1 MKKKSAAQACL
12 VGSAPGR
19 GTGGGRAR
27 RTVAVRVGRL
37 TVGGGAPVS
46 VQSMTK
52 TDTRDVGA
60 TVRQLRALARAGCE
74 IGRVAVPDRGALA
87 AFARIRAKV
96 ALPLV
101 ADIHFDHQLAIA
113 CIEAG
118 ADKVRVNPGNIGGT
132 ARLQEVGR
140 RALARGCA
148 LRVGV
153 NAGSL
158 EREIFARHGGATPP
172 ALVESARRA
181 IADLEAVG
189 FTAIVVS
196 LKASS
201 VPHTI
206 AAYRLAARALRY
218 PLHLGVTEAG
228 FGLAGVVKSAIGT
241 GALLADGIGDTLRV
255 SLTDSPLAEVRV
267 GREILAALGL
277 RRTGVEIVSCPTCGR
292 CGVDL
297 QRTAR
302 AVRRSLAD
310 VSEPLTVAV
319 MGCPVNGPG
328 EAKAA
333 DVGLAGGRG
342 KAVLFARGQVLK
354 TVPESRMIAE
364 LTDAVRQEAARRVRA
379 RGGG

>member
-1 MKKKSAAQACL
+1 VTES
-12 VGSAPGR
+12 VGAVKAF
-19 GTGGGRAR
+19 GGGRGR
-27 RTVAVRVGRL
+27 RTVAVRVGAV

-60 TVRQLRALARAGCE
+60 TVRQLRALARAGCD
-74 IGRVAVPDRGALA
+74 IARVAVPDRGALA

-101 ADIHFDHQLAIA
+101 ADIHFDHRLAIA

-158 EREIFARHGGATPP
+158 EREIFARHGGATPA
-172 ALVESARRA
+172 ALVESAQR
-181 IADLEAVG
+181 AVG
-189 FTAIVVS
+189 ALEDVGCTAIVVS

-201 VPHTI
+201 VPHMI

-228 FGLAGVVKSAIGT
+228 FGLAGIVKSAIGT

-255 SLTDSPLAEVRV
+255 SLTEPPVAEVRV
-267 GREILAALGL
+267 AREILAALGL

-302 AVRRSLAD
+302 AVRRSLVD

-364 LTDAVRQEAARRVRA
+364 LTAAVRDEAARRA
-379 RGGG
+379 RDRGER

>member
-1 MKKKSAAQACL
+1 MTL
-12 VGSAPGR
+12 
-19 GTGGGRAR
+19 R
-27 RTVAVRVGRL
+27 RTRPVAVGAL
-37 TVGGGAPVS
+37 TLGGGAPVR

-52 TDTRDVGA
+52 TDTRDVAA

-74 IGRVAVPDRGALA
+74 IGRVAVPDHAA
-87 AFARIRAKV
+87 VPAFARIKERV
-96 ALPLV
+96 PLPLV
-101 ADIHFDHQLAIA
+101 ADIHFDHRLAIA

-118 ADKVRVNPGNIGGT
+118 ADKVRINPGNIGGT
-132 ARLQEVGR
+132 RRLQEVA
-140 RALARGCA
+140 RAAAKRGCA
-148 LRVGV
+148 IRVGV

-158 EREIFARHGGATPP
+158 ERDLEAKHGGSTPA
-172 ALVESARRA
+172 ALVESAARA
-181 IADLEAVG
+181 VADLEAVD
-189 FTAIVVS
+189 FHAIVVS

-206 AAYRLAARALRY
+206 AAYRLAARSLRY

-228 FGLAGVVKSAIGT
+228 FGLPGIVKSAVGM

-255 SLTDSPLAEVRV
+255 SLTDSPLEEVRV
-267 GREILAALGL
+267 AREILASLGL
-277 RRTGVEIVSCPTCGR
+277 RREGVEIVSCPTCGR
-292 CGVDL
+292 CGIDL

-310 VSEPLTVAV
+310 ITIPLTVAV

-342 KAVLFARGQVLK
+342 KAVIFSRGRVLK
-354 TVPESRMIAE
+354 TVPASRMVAE
-364 LTDAVRQEAARRVRA
+364 LTAAVREEAARRAAGVHHHDNPPSGAGVGATRC
-379 RGGG
+379 GDGD

>member
-1 MKKKSAAQACL
+1 
-12 VGSAPGR
+12 VGA
-19 GTGGGRAR
+19 
-27 RTVAVRVGRL
+27 L
-37 TVGGGAPVS
+37 TLGGGAPVR

-60 TVRQLRALARAGCE
+60 TVRQLRALERAGCE
-74 IGRVAVPDRGALA
+74 IGRVAVPDHGAVA
-87 AFARIRAKV
+87 AFARIRERV
-96 ALPLV
+96 TLPLV
-101 ADIHFDHQLAIA
+101 ADVHFDHRLAIA
-113 CIEAG
+113 CIDAG
-118 ADKVRVNPGNIGGT
+118 ADKVRINPGNIGGT
-132 ARLQEVGR
+132 ARMLEVAR
-140 RALARGCA
+140 HAAARGCA

-153 NAGSL
+153 NSGSL
-158 EREIFARHGGATPP
+158 EPDLAAKHGGATPA
-172 ALVESARRA
+172 ALVESAVRA
-181 IADLEAVG
+181 VGALEAEG
-189 FTAIVVS
+189 FRAIVVS

-206 AAYRLAARALRY
+206 AAYRLARKALRY

-241 GALLADGIGDTLRV
+241 GALLADGIGETLRV

-267 GREILAALGL
+267 AREILAALGL
-277 RRTGVEIVSCPTCGR
+277 RREGVEIVSCPTCGR

-302 AVRRSLAD
+302 AVARSLAD
-310 VSEPLTVAV
+310 VTEPLTVAV

-342 KAVLFARGQVLK
+342 KAVIFSRGRVLK

-364 LTDAVRQEAARRVRA
+364 LTAAVRAEAARRSG
-379 RGGG
+379 RGKRG

>member
-1 MKKKSAAQACL
+1 MTL
-12 VGSAPGR
+12 
-19 GTGGGRAR
+19 R
-27 RTVAVRVGRL
+27 RTRPVAVGAL
-37 TVGGGAPVS
+37 TLGGGAPVS

-60 TVRQLRALARAGCE
+60 TVRQLRALERAGCQ
-74 IGRVAVPDRGALA
+74 IGRVAVPDHGAVA
-87 AFARIRAKV
+87 AFARIREKV
-96 ALPLV
+96 SLPLV
-101 ADIHFDHQLAIA
+101 ADIHFDHRLAIA

-148 LRVGV
+148 IRVGV

-158 EREIFARHGGATPP
+158 EKEIFAKHGGATPA
-172 ALVESARRA
+172 ALVESAERA
-181 IADLEAVG
+181 VRDLEAVG
-189 FTAIVVS
+189 FRAIVLS

-201 VPHTI
+201 VLHMI
-206 AAYRLAARALRY
+206 AAYRLAARKLRY

-228 FGLAGVVKSAIGT
+228 FGLAGIVKSSIGT

-277 RRTGVEIVSCPTCGR
+277 RREGVEIVSCPTCGR

-310 VSEPLTVAV
+310 VAEPLTVAV

-333 DVGLAGGRG
+333 DVGLAGGKG
-342 KAVLFARGQVLK
+342 KAVLFSRGHVLK
-354 TVPESRMIAE
+354 TVPESRMIAA
-364 LTDAVRQEAARRVRA
+364 LTEAVREEAARRGRA
-379 RGGG
+379 RGDG

>member
-1 MKKKSAAQACL
+1 MARRRTRPVT
-12 VGSAPGR
+12 VGS
-19 GTGGGRAR
+19 
-27 RTVAVRVGRL
+27 L
-37 TVGGGAPVS
+37 TLGGGAPVR

-52 TDTRDVGA
+52 TDTLDVGA

-74 IGRVAVPDRGALA
+74 IGRVAVPDHAA
-87 AFARIRAKV
+87 VPAFARIRERV

-101 ADIHFDHQLAIA
+101 ADIHFDHRLAIA

-118 ADKVRVNPGNIGGT
+118 ADKVRINPGNIGGT
-132 ARLQEVGR
+132 RRLQEV
-140 RALARGCA
+140 ARKAAERHCA

-158 EREIFARHGGATPP
+158 ERDLQAKHGGATPA
-172 ALVESARRA
+172 ALVESAARA
-181 IADLEAVG
+181 VADLEAVG
-189 FTAIVVS
+189 FREIVVS

-228 FGLAGVVKSAIGT
+228 FGLAGIVKSAVGM

-255 SLTDSPLAEVRV
+255 SLTDSPLEEVRV
-267 GREILAALGL
+267 AREILASLGL
-277 RRTGVEIVSCPTCGR
+277 RREGVEIISCPTCGR
-292 CGVDL
+292 CGIDL

-310 VSEPLTVAV
+310 ITTPLTVAV

-328 EAKAA
+328 EARAA

-342 KAVLFARGQVLK
+342 KAVIFSRGRVLK

-364 LTDAVRQEAARRVRA
+364 LTAAVREEAGRREAEHATAPGKSSRP
-379 RGGG
+379 